1 MNGNFK
7 NLVKNISSFN
17 KIIDKK
23 SKINKISGHQKK
35 EIIEKKSLKKR
46 KRNRSRNKSRSSSN
60 ENRENK

>member
-23 SKINKISGHQKK
+23 SKINKISGHQKN
-35 EIIEKKSLKKR
+35 EIIEKKNHKKR
-46 KRNRSRNKSRSSSN
+46 KRSRSRNKSRSHSN
-60 ENRENK
+60 DKE